1 MFVHVCVV
9 SGGGGDG
16 DICVVS
22 VLSETAGC
30 HRGLLVCHCACKHPA
45 LTLCVV
51 CLRLEGY
58 HAVGMVG
65 ESGDV
70 MSGACSCCG

>member
-1 MFVHVCVV
+1 MFVCVCVV
-9 SGGGGDG
+9 SGGGGD
-16 DICVVS
+16 ICVVS
-22 VLSETAGC
+22 MLSETAGC
-30 HRGLLVCHCACKHPA
+30 HKGVCWSVTVPHKHPA

-51 CLRLEGY
+51 CQRLEGC